1 VWKAI
6 TPVSTVGYGDY
17 YPVASLGKV
26 IGSFVIFVGLVFLT
40 TFYRRLSS
48 TLVMRRLGP
57 TVKDGESK
65 KKLMDKTN
73 EFVKDIID

>member
-40 TFYRRLSS
+40 TF
-48 TLVMRRLGP
+48 TG
-57 TVKDGESK
+57 D
-65 KKLMDKTN
+65 
-73 EFVKDIID
+73 